1 MTKGVR
7 TRVIVI
13 IGVLLL
19 AVYGIIGLPKSAGDL
34 MSNLRQNIKL
44 GLDLKG
50 GSYMVLQVQV
60 QDAMKAEADRT
71 TEALKEDL
79 RKEGVDY
86 AGMDRNDPTSVEQA
100 DSIQIN
106 IKGVPVDKTGN
117 LRTLISDRH
126 PAWILTPTSSTDYR
140 LNLKPTE
147 LIVLK
152 RDAVERTQQTI
163 ENRINGLGLTE
174 PTI

>member
-19 AVYGIIGLPKSAGDL
+19 AVYGIIGLPKSTGDL
-34 MSNLRQNIKL
+34 MSNLQQNIKL

-60 QDAMKAEADRT
+60 QDAIKAEADRT
-71 TEALKEDL
+71 IEALKEDL

-86 AGMDRNDPTSVEQA
+86 AGMDRNDPH
-100 DSIQIN
+100 
-106 IKGVPVDKTGN
+106 
-117 LRTLISDRH
+117 LRRSGRFDPDQHQGR
-126 PAWILTPTSSTDYR
+126 A
-140 LNLKPTE
+140 
-147 LIVLK
+147 
-152 RDAVERTQQTI
+152 
-163 ENRINGLGLTE
+163 G
-174 PTI
+174 